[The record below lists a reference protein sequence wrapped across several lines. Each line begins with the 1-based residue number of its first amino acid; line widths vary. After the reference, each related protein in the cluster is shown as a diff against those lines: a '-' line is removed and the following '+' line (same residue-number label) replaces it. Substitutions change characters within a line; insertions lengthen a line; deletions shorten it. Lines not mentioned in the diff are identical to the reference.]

1 MKHVFIFVA
10 NYRKN
15 LRQYDEC
22 RAFCSSTT
30 SFGLYCEQ
38 CGKVQNFFESCCGS
52 WLPSYLYFLFAFLV
66 FVLLLPFCGILF
78 LGLLFIRELFVS
90 NSLSSS
96 TWFNDGVNTRGSS
109 TLNALRMFSTWQLY
123 SKQATDQSA
132 NFPLSEFICSLTH
145 LANVEFNRLINKSG
159 FSLVSGVG
167 VADFDDMKKI
177 TGALNQSVQRSTNSI
192 GWGQWSQCPHCRINR
207 LIH

>member
-15 LRQYDEC
+15 LHQYDEC

-38 CGKVQNFFESCCGS
+38 CGKVKKKFWKLCGS
-52 WLPSYLYFLFAFLV
+52 WLPSYFLFAFLV

-132 NFPLSEFICSLTH
+132 NDPLSEFICSLTH

-177 TGALNQSVQRSTNSI
+177 TGALNQSVQRN
-192 GWGQWSQCPHCRINR
+192 GR
-207 LIH
+207 LFL

>member
-1 MKHVFIFVA
+1 MCSFSLPTTVKFYISMTNAARSAVVPRLLACIA
-10 NYRKN
+10 NSVERCKKKFWK
-15 LRQYDEC
+15 L
-22 RAFCSSTT
+22 
-30 SFGLYCEQ
+30 
-38 CGKVQNFFESCCGS
+38 CGS
-52 WLPSYLYFLFAFLV
+52 WLPSYFLFAFLV

-132 NFPLSEFICSLTH
+132 NDPLSEFICSLTH

-177 TGALNQSVQRSTNSI
+177 TGAVNQCNGRLLIVGKLGAVKSMSSTPVPPTNTEE
-192 GWGQWSQCPHCRINR
+192 
-207 LIH
+207 